1 MPLPLGAAA
10 LAALRGA
17 ASPAGR
23 KAIKEAAKKAAKKVK
38 KATEKKPKLKT
49 VQNRTRAAL
58 GYGNRAQM
66 ADTIAKK
73 KPQAM
78 AKAAKKKPAQR
89 KDARSPAK
97 KGK

>member
-23 KAIKEAAKKAAKKVK
+23 KAIKEAAKKIAKKVK

-49 VQNRTRAAL
+49 VQKRARAAL

-66 ADTIAKK
+66 ADKVTKMESQAK
-73 KPQAM
+73 
-78 AKAAKKKPAQR
+78 AKAAKKKPV
-89 KDARSPAK
+89 KKAK
-97 KGK
+97 